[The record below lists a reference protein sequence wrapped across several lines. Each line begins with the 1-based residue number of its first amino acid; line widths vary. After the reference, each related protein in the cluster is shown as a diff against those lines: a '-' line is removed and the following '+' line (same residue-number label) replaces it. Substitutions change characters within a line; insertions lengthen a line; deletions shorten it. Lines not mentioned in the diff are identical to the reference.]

1 MSKPEILAIDPK
13 IIQEVLVHSFNH
25 FHDNEFSDLVGK
37 LIFVIEFKKLNSIFI
52 ILKLNF

>member
-13 IIQEVLVHSFNH
+13 TVQEVLVQGFNH

-37 LIFVIEFKKLNSIFI
+37 S
-52 ILKLNF
+52 